1 MTETPRTSPALPA
14 GVLRPALEQ
23 VAAYEPGRPIDD
35 VRRELGIDTVVKLAS
50 NEGPHA
56 PMPAA
61 LDAIRAAAA
70 QVRVYPDPGAWEL
83 RDALSAA
90 TGVPAGWILPGAGI
104 DGLIPLV
111 CGAVLDPGDELAM
124 AWPSF
129 MSWRQH
135 AILRGA
141 TVRTAPLR
149 PDGAY
154 DLDALLAHVGPRT
167 KLVVV
172 VSPNNPTGQ
181 AVGAGELAA
190 FLDALPAHVLPVLDE
205 AYFEYLP
212 EGGHDG
218 AALLAAG
225 RPLVVTRTF
234 SKAYSL
240 AGLRVG
246 YLLAPETLVRAL
258 GKVRSVFDVSAVA
271 QAAAVASLR
280 DAPRHLPGR
289 IGLIAAGRE
298 TVAAGLRSL
307 GLDPLP
313 STANFLTFDA
323 GSPERAVALNGELL
337 GRGVIVRPLGAFGA
351 PGSIR
356 VTIGRPEE
364 DARFLEAL
372 AEALRA
378 V

>member
-1 MTETPRTSPALPA
+1 MSRLPA
-14 GVLRPALEQ
+14 AGLPPGIIRAALDE
-23 VAAYEPGRPIDD
+23 VAAYEPGRPADD
-35 VRRELGIDTVVKLAS
+35 VRRELGIDSVVKLAS
-50 NEGPHA
+50 NEGPHG
-56 PMPAA
+56 PMPGA
-61 LDAIRAAAA
+61 LAAIRDAAAD
-70 QVRVYPDPGAWEL
+70 VRTYPDPGAWAL
-83 RDALSAA
+83 RDALAQVTGLSAA
-90 TGVPAGWILPGAGI
+90 QILPGAGI

-135 AILRGA
+135 AVLRGA
-141 TVRTAPLR
+141 VVRTSPLR

-154 DLDALLAHVGPRT
+154 DLDALASLVGPRT
-167 KLVVV
+167 KLVIV

-181 AVGAGELAA
+181 AVDAGALVE
-190 FLDALPAHVLPVLDE
+190 FLDVLPEHVLPVLDE

-212 EGGHDG
+212 EGAHDG
-218 AALLAAG
+218 ARLVGSG

-234 SKAYSL
+234 SKAFSL

-246 YLLAPETLVRAL
+246 YLLASEEFVRVL

-271 QAAAVASLR
+271 QAAACASLA
-280 DAPRHLPGR
+280 DAPEHLPAR
-289 IGLIAAGRE
+289 IALIATGR
-298 TVAAGLRSL
+298 TAVDAGLRGL
-307 GLDPLP
+307 GFDPLP

-323 GSPERAVALNGELL
+323 GSPERAQAINSALLV
-337 GRGVIVRPLGAFGA
+337 RGVIVRPLGAFGA
-351 PGSIR
+351 PASIR

-364 DARFLEAL
+364 NVRFLEAL
-372 AEALRA
+372 SESLPE

>member
-1 MTETPRTSPALPA
+1 MNRLSSAGIPA
-14 GVLRPALEQ
+14 GILRAALDG
-23 VAAYEPGRPIDD
+23 VAAYEPGRPVDD
-35 VRRELGIDTVVKLAS
+35 VRRELGIDSVVKLAS
-50 NEGPHA
+50 NEGPHGPTPGA
-56 PMPAA
+56 LAA
-61 LDAIRAAAA
+61 IAEAAAG
-70 QVRVYPDPGAWEL
+70 VRVYPDPGAWAL
-83 RDALSAA
+83 RDAIAGVTGLPAA
-90 TGVPAGWILPGAGI
+90 RILPGAGI

-124 AWPSF
+124 GWPSF

-141 TVRTAPLR
+141 VVRTAPLR

-154 DLDALLAHVGPRT
+154 DLDALAALVGPRT

-190 FLDALPAHVLPVLDE
+190 FLDALPEHVLPVLDE

-212 EGGHDG
+212 EGAHDG
-218 AALLAAG
+218 ARLLASG

-246 YLLAPETLVRAL
+246 YLLAPEEFIRAL

-271 QAAAVASLR
+271 QAAACASLA
-280 DAPRHLPGR
+280 DAPAHLPER
-289 IGLIAAGRE
+289 IGLITSERAR
-298 TVAAGLRSL
+298 VDAGLRGL
-307 GLDPLP
+307 GYAPLP
-313 STANFLTFDA
+313 STANFLTFDT
-323 GSPERAVALNGELL
+323 GSPERAERLNQELL
-337 GRGVIVRPLGAFGA
+337 RRGVIIRPLGAFGA
-351 PGSIR
+351 PASIR
-356 VTIGRPEE
+356 VTIGFPEE
-364 DARFLEAL
+364 NSRFLEAL
-372 AEALRA
+372 ADCPRT
-378 V
+378 